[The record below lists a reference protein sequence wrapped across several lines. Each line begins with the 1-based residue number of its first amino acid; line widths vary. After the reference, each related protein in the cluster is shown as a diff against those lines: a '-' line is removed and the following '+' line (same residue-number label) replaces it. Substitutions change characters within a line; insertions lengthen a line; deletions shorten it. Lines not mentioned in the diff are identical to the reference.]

1 MLRLI
6 PKNQQKRQ
14 IPPELASLGL
24 PERLLELLLD
34 REIDT
39 PEKIERYLHPKRE
52 DLLDPML
59 MQDMDKA
66 VNVIRDAIEKHEEIT
81 VFGDYDVDGVTAT
94 AILLTYLRKQGA
106 QVGFYIPDRHGEGY
120 GLNVAAIEQIATYSK
135 LLITVDCGITCAA
148 EVARAKEL
156 GMRVIVTDH
165 HQLGPQIPECEAVL
179 NPLLGHYP
187 FRRLCGAGV
196 AFKLV
201 QAMGG
206 TEAIEPLWELAALAT
221 IADIVP
227 LMDENRVIVYY
238 GLAAM
243 AATQRPGLIALMESA
258 GVDMQKVSSSDVA
271 FRMAPRINAGG
282 RLALASRGVQLL
294 TTRRMDTAREIAEE
308 LNQDNIRR
316 RELEI
321 EIFQQADEMTR
332 QQIDFMNE
340 RAIVVCGEGWNPGV
354 IGLAASRLV
363 EKYKWPTILLSRD
376 GDICVGSARSIP
388 GVNIHEAMST
398 CRDLFIRFGG
408 HAQAAGL
415 TIEAKNVPE
424 FKRRLS
430 EAIREQAAPEA
441 FIPTEEYDLELE
453 LSEMTEAFVDAF
465 SAMQP
470 TGFGNPAP
478 VFCVRGV
485 HTTDVRTIGKDGAHL
500 RMRLAQGSDMR
511 SAIGFRMGDRAA
523 NLPEVIEAI
532 ITLSINVW
540 QDKRSVQC
548 ELRQM
553 QAYMPGKAFIAE
565 CQRQSEK
572 ISNAM
577 LSTLCLPDQKA
588 ENIERMTLEQAKT
601 VLASEF
607 EKGYQGILI
616 GVHTLAALKL
626 LNVHLA
632 VMHAQLDYVLEKTE
646 DIRGFNTLVMVPD
659 WANIAFSPRLI
670 VAMDGMLSDGE
681 RVLVKEKF
689 PKARVI
695 EVTDMRTQSSSAAC
709 RLLPDDSSLRQLYKA
724 LRQREKTDCTMNV
737 LSAATGLEEDMIRC
751 GMRIMQQLGLIE
763 YTLYPLSFKV
773 LPSGK
778 VSLEDS
784 SLRAKLIR
792 MKDEGGNRFDAGRM

>member
-120 GLNVAAIEQIATYSK
+120 GLNIAAIEQIATHSK

-258 GVDMQKVSSSDVA
+258 GVDLQKVSSSDVA

>member
-120 GLNVAAIEQIATYSK
+120 GLNIAAIEQIATHSK

-258 GVDMQKVSSSDVA
+258 GVDLQKVSSSDVA

-588 ENIERMTLEQAKT
+588 ENIERMTLEQAKN

>member
-52 DLLDPML
+52 DLVDPML

-120 GLNVAAIEQIATYSK
+120 GLNIAAIEQIATHSK

-258 GVDMQKVSSSDVA
+258 GVDPQKVSSSDVA

-588 ENIERMTLEQAKT
+588 ENIERMTLEQAKN

-695 EVTDMRTQSSSAAC
+695 EVTDMRTQSFSAAC

>member
-120 GLNVAAIEQIATYSK
+120 GLNIAAIEQIATHSK

-258 GVDMQKVSSSDVA
+258 GVDLQKVSSSDVA

-709 RLLPDDSSLRQLYKA
+709 RLLPDDSSLRQLYRT

>member
-120 GLNVAAIEQIATYSK
+120 GLNVAAIEQIATHSK

-165 HQLGPQIPECEAVL
+165 HQIGPQIPECEAVL

-258 GVDMQKVSSSDVA
+258 GVDLQKVSSSDVA

-792 MKDEGGNRFDAGRM
+792 MKDEGGKPF

>member
-120 GLNVAAIEQIATYSK
+120 GLNIAAIEQIATHSK

-165 HQLGPQIPECEAVL
+165 HQLGTQIPECEAVL

-258 GVDMQKVSSSDVA
+258 GVDLQKVSSSDVA

-792 MKDEGGNRFDAGRM
+792 MKDERGNRFDAGRM

>member
-120 GLNVAAIEQIATYSK
+120 GLNIAAIEQIATHSK

-258 GVDMQKVSSSDVA
+258 GVDLQKVSSSDVA

-737 LSAATGLEEDMIRC
+737 LSAATGLEEDTIRC

>member
-52 DLLDPML
+52 DLVDPML

-120 GLNVAAIEQIATYSK
+120 GLNIAAIEQIATHSK

-258 GVDMQKVSSSDVA
+258 GVDLQKVSSSDVA

-737 LSAATGLEEDMIRC
+737 LSAATGLEEDTIRC

>member
-39 PEKIERYLHPKRE
+39 PEKIERYLHPKRD

-120 GLNVAAIEQIATYSK
+120 GLNIAAIEQIATHSK

-156 GMRVIVTDH
+156 GMRVVVTDH

-258 GVDMQKVSSSDVA
+258 GVDPQKVSSSDVA

-577 LSTLCLPDQKA
+577 LSALCLPDQKA

-709 RLLPDDSSLRQLYKA
+709 RLLPDDSSLRQLYKV

-763 YTLYPLSFKV
+763 YTLYPLSIKV

-784 SLRAKLIR
+784 SLRAKLIQ

>member
-120 GLNVAAIEQIATYSK
+120 GLNIAAIEQIATHSK

-588 ENIERMTLEQAKT
+588 ENIERMTLEQAKN

-695 EVTDMRTQSSSAAC
+695 EVTDMRMQSSSAAC

-737 LSAATGLEEDMIRC
+737 LSAATGMEEDMIRC

-792 MKDEGGNRFDAGRM
+792 MKDEGGEPF

>member
-52 DLLDPML
+52 DLIDPML

-120 GLNVAAIEQIATYSK
+120 GLNIAAIEQIATHSK

-258 GVDMQKVSSSDVA
+258 GVDLQKVSSSDVA

-577 LSTLCLPDQKA
+577 LSALCLPDQKA

-601 VLASEF
+601 VLAREF

-709 RLLPDDSSLRQLYKA
+709 RLLPDDSSLRQLYKV

-792 MKDEGGNRFDAGRM
+792 MKDEGGKPF